1 MSAASRDRDPASI
14 ESRKQKL
21 RALIAEEKQKHE
33 LKIKGWS
40 DKLKE
45 LDAVGRTHDN
55 QKSQQARTTLV
66 FLQACSVPYEQS
78 QANGTSWH
86 DQPEDSGDEYD
97 TSSSSSLSQGPPGF
111 SSTVRGLQAPQTG
124 HTPLS
129 NGRHPM
135 PATKSGLQPQP
146 DYSPTPAAASL
157 MPQGPRKVFKRL
169 GQTWPATHQQAADA
183 HHSSQSQGTA
193 HAASNGFDPPP
204 GFATPAEPIL
214 HDQHLPPGFSPAGP
228 SSAHQPSQRSGMRS
242 DQPPYPACLQNSAL
256 RSASRAASSSSNP
269 PPSNAGVPPGFA
281 GLSAFLQKRLSPAPA
296 QKPAGL
302 PSQAAQNS
310 SHEAASN
317 SHHTAAVQEDSPDE
331 PPPGFARARSSAAP
345 SRGSGEL
352 RDRGSL
358 AGPKGTSA
366 TALDDVPPGYGP
378 RPQAAAQRTPLGYG
392 SQPARQAPA
401 GGWAGGATGSVAQP
415 YSSNIRGTQGEGEL
429 PGREFGIRCLD
440 QPP

>member
-135 PATKSGLQPQP
+135 PATKSG
-146 DYSPTPAAASL
+146 
-157 MPQGPRKVFKRL
+157 
-169 GQTWPATHQQAADA
+169 
-183 HHSSQSQGTA
+183 
-193 HAASNGFDPPP
+193 
-204 GFATPAEPIL
+204 
-214 HDQHLPPGFSPAGP
+214 
-228 SSAHQPSQRSGMRS
+228 
-242 DQPPYPACLQNSAL
+242 
-256 RSASRAASSSSNP
+256 
-269 PPSNAGVPPGFA
+269 
-281 GLSAFLQKRLSPAPA
+281 
-296 QKPAGL
+296 
-302 PSQAAQNS
+302 
-310 SHEAASN
+310 
-317 SHHTAAVQEDSPDE
+317 
-331 PPPGFARARSSAAP
+331 
-345 SRGSGEL
+345 EL

-429 PGREFGIRCLD
+429 PGREFGIRTNSVRDFDDNHLMFKGAND
-440 QPP
+440 RWPGVLKYRWIILLVHWVTLADILHLMEELKPDMQNSTHQIEI